1 MPRSRRTGFTTVFL
15 ILWLVLWIAGM
26 LVVLYTAL
34 AALGRSDLA
43 AVGVMGVWLA
53 AAGTGLYIALRKL
66 RLRMMPGIESP
77 RQRPAH
83 LWRDA
88 PPAPAHAADADGSHA
103 PSR

>member
-26 LVVLYTAL
+26 LVVLYNAL
-34 AALGRSDLA
+34 AALARGDL
-43 AVGVMGVWLA
+43 AVGVMGIWLA
-53 AAGTGLYIALRKL
+53 AAGSGLYVFVRKL
-66 RLRMMPGIESP
+66 RQRMMPGIEPP